1 MLLSIIFM
9 AKQRIVVI
17 GGGFGGLKLARALDK
32 KQYEVVI
39 VDRNNY
45 HSFPPLFYQVASS
58 GLEPASISFP
68 LRREV
73 RGRRYKGCSF
83 HLGEVGSIDVERKV
97 VVTQYEEI
105 PYDRLVIAC
114 GTTNNFF
121 GIEGLAES
129 VVTLKST
136 SEAIRVRNKVLARLE
151 RAALLPPG
159 EERRSLLTF
168 VVVGGGPAGV
178 EMAGALGEMK
188 RFVIKREYPTIS
200 PDEVRVILAEGSG
213 VLLASMG
220 ARSSADAEKGLRQ
233 LLVDIWL
240 GKQLKSYR
248 HGVTQFA
255 DGQLLNAS
263 TVIWTAGVTGVPFEL
278 RGSEVEPGPGR
289 RFIVDEY
296 NAVRGMTDV
305 YAIGDIALM
314 MSEKYPKGHP
324 QLAQVALQQG
334 ENLARNLNGGSER
347 HPFVYRN
354 FGTMATIGRNRA
366 VADVGKFHLSGR
378 LAWAAWLFVH
388 LRSILGMRNRTVV
401 FINWMWNYFTFSAGL
416 RLLLKQQQRPR

>member
-248 HGVTQFA
+248 HGVAQFA

-296 NAVRGMTDV
+296 NAVRGMSDV

>member
-1 MLLSIIFM
+1 M

-83 HLGEVGSIDVERKV
+83 HLGKVGSIDVERKV
-97 VVTQYEEI
+97 VATQYEEI

-178 EMAGALGEMK
+178 EVAGALGEMK
-188 RFVIKREYPTIS
+188 RFVIKREYPTIP

-213 VLLASMG
+213 ALLGAMG
-220 ARSSADAEKGLRQ
+220 PRSSADAEKGLRQ

-248 HGVTQFA
+248 HGVAEFA
-255 DGQLLNAS
+255 DGQRLNAS

-278 RGSEVEPGPGR
+278 RGTDVAPGPGR
-289 RFIVDEY
+289 RFIVDEF

-314 MSEKYPKGHP
+314 MDDSYPKGHP

-334 ENLARNLNGGSER
+334 ENLARNLNSSGER

-354 FGTMATIGRNRA
+354 LGTMATIGRNRA
-366 VADVGKFHLSGR
+366 VANVGKLHMSGR

-388 LRSILGMRNRTVV
+388 LRSIMGMRNRTVV
-401 FINWMWNYFTFSAGL
+401 AINWMWNYFTFSAGL
-416 RLLLKQQQRPR
+416 RLLLKQQQCPK